1 MRSSAADELVRL
13 IPPRQLSLEQ
23 ALEAIRDD
31 ECAEVT
37 PLRVRLGKTK
47 LFAQKRQSR
56 GLTQSMRS
64 RLDPLGPS
72 STRG

>member
-37 PLRVRLGKTK
+37 PLRVRLRKTE
-47 LFAQKRQSR
+47 LFAQKRQTAASRRAR
-56 GLTQSMRS
+56 GLA
-64 RLDPLGPS
+64 
-72 STRG
+72 STR